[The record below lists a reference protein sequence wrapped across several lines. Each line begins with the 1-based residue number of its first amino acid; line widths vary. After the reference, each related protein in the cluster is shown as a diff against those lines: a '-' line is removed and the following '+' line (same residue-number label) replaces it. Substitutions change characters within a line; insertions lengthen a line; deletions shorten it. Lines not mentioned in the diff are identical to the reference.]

1 MRWSE
6 SKSTWRVAVLLWAG
20 WTIVACAFAALTYTA
35 SLVENR
41 QLALGEALRF
51 NLIQFYLWGVFS
63 PLLYWFSR
71 RFTIEFRAPRFR
83 RLLLYFVMV
92 VLLAAIHQLLN
103 LTLFWLSAAPTRQ
116 RFPSIAAYYHAGFGF
131 GFYVVLIIALL
142 ITIAVH
148 ALFYYRAQ
156 ATLKAQLAEAQLRAL
171 KMQLHPHFLFNTLH
185 SISSLVVDDPRKAN
199 AMIAR
204 LGDFLR
210 LTLEQ
215 TDQQLVSL
223 QEEMAFVR
231 CYLEIEQVRFGD
243 RLTVHYEI
251 EADTVSAA
259 VPHLILQPIVENAI
273 QHAIAPEMDPG
284 QITIAARQV
293 NNLLRLEVRDTGLG
307 MRAGTPSSSGHGMGI
322 RNVRSRLERLY
333 GADYTFEM
341 VNGPRAG
348 VAVIIEFPL
357 ELPNKVRGE

>member
-1 MRWSE
+1 MPVFVK
-6 SKSTWRVAVLLWAG
+6 SKWRAAVLLWAG
-20 WTIVACAFAALTYTA
+20 WTFVACAFAALTYTA

-51 NLIQFYLWGVFS
+51 NLIQFYLWGALS
-63 PLLYWFSR
+63 PFLYWFGH
-71 RFTIEFRAPRFR
+71 RFTIEIRALRFR

-92 VLLAAIHQLLN
+92 VLLAVIHQLLN

-116 RFPSIAAYYHAGFGF
+116 RFPSLSAYYHAGFGF
-131 GFYVVLIIALL
+131 GFYVDVIIALL

-148 ALFYYRAQ
+148 ALLYYRAQ
-156 ATLKAQLAEAQLRAL
+156 AALKTQLAEAQLRAL

-215 TDQQLVSL
+215 PDRQLVSL

-231 CYLEIEQVRFGD
+231 CYLGIEQVRFGD

-251 EADTVSAA
+251 EPDTVPAR

-273 QHAIAPEMDPG
+273 QHAIAPEMDEG
-284 QITIAARQV
+284 QITVAARQV
-293 NNLLRLEVRDTGLG
+293 KNLLRLEVRDTGLG
-307 MRAGTPSSSGHGMGI
+307 MRAGAPSSTGHGMGI

-333 GADYTFEM
+333 GANYTFEM
-341 VNGPRAG
+341 INGPREG

-357 ELPNKVRGE
+357 ELPDNVRSQ